1 MRGGIDDEFPQRA
14 IQRVPGIGAIEPLIS
29 IATTGDEL
37 GCFELRE
44 LILHRLQGKK
54 CEARQ
59 LTHIE
64 LLPRIGEQ
72 QPEHLRP
79 DDREELVEKCLT
91 RHSRI
96 ILDRIKRPSQ
106 SATVREYGARVARS
120 GSRADVHGIRGA
132 V

>member
-14 IQRVPGIGAIEPLIS
+14 IQRVPGIRAIESLIS

-37 GCFELRE
+37 GSLKFRE

-54 CEARQ
+54 REARQ

-91 RHSRI
+91 RHSR
-96 ILDRIKRPSQ
+96 
-106 SATVREYGARVARS
+106 RVYSTALS
-120 GSRADVHGIRGA
+120 GRVKVQR
-132 V
+132 

>member
-1 MRGGIDDEFPQRA
+1 MRGRIDDEFPQRA
-14 IQRVPGIGAIEPLIS
+14 RQRVPGIGAIEPLIS

-37 GCFELRE
+37 GSFEFRE
-44 LILHRLQGKK
+44 LILHCLQRKK

-79 DDREELVEKCLT
+79 DDRE
-91 RHSRI
+91 
-96 ILDRIKRPSQ
+96 
-106 SATVREYGARVARS
+106 
-120 GSRADVHGIRGA
+120 
-132 V
+132 